1 MNLHILVSL
10 DVDTGHGLQELVH
23 NSDELDQEE
32 VLKVERKYTKALRI
46 KDKEI
51 ETLKQQIEE
60 REGRIG
66 TMMGMIAN
74 DCMP

>member
-10 DVDTGHGLQELVH
+10 DVDTGHELVH
-23 NSDELDQEE
+23 DSDELDQEE
-32 VLKVERKYTKALRI
+32 VLKVERKYTKTLRI

-60 REGRIG
+60 LEGRIG
-66 TMMGMIAN
+66 TMMGTIAN